1 MYNFKNLFAIDKY
14 TGNITTLVTF
24 DREVN
29 DTYNVKIIA
38 VDNSPSALFKTG
50 EHNKAEQSVRI
61 EIADKND
68 NAPNFTQAVYTANSI
83 LENANMNALVTEVK
97 AVDPDTASSVT
108 YSIIAGNTDN
118 SFYVEGTTGKIRV
131 NNQLDY
137 ERITTYNL
145 TVKAFDSLYNDTAQ
159 VKIFIENV
167 NDNRPVFEDFDR
179 NPTIEEETLVDRCIT
194 NVSAY
199 DPDIKDRK
207 ADQHI
212 AYFIVKDDQQPLISI
227 DKTGCMTLKKPLD
240 RDPPNGYP
248 MWTIIVMARDE
259 DGSPTALREIVEVN
273 ITLIDKN
280 DNAPFLDMQQ
290 PIVWNEHKP
299 RGNVTKLKARDYDSD
314 ANGAPFKFR
323 IDESAD
329 HEITSK
335 FNIREDDLHSQV
347 TFDREERKSY
357 EIPITISDSGIDPK
371 TGTSTLTVIIGDV
384 NDNPMAEG
392 SSSIFVYNY
401 KGEAPDTE
409 IGRVYVE
416 DPDDWDLP
424 DKDFAWVSPHEG
436 FRLNSNNGM
445 ITLKS
450 GTSNNTFLLKF
461 LITEE
466 SQWVKNH
473 TVHAFVNVTVKEIP
487 EEAVLKSG
495 SIRFHG
501 ITAEQF
507 VEPSGAGVSKKEMLQ
522 ERLATMFNTDIENVD
537 IFTVLH
543 SPHHNNM
550 TLLDVRFSAH
560 GSPYY
565 APEKLNTIAAQNS
578 KDIEREMNAD
588 ILIINIDECLFEKVH
603 CNNSCR
609 SFLNASNVPYSVY
622 TNTSSFVGVRA
633 VVDPLCTCHVAEP
646 IVCLN
651 GGTPLAAR
659 CECPLGFEGP
669 RCELLGIGFHGDGWA
684 VIPPPGQACDDS
696 HLGKISR

>member
-1 MYNFKNLFAIDKY
+1 M
-14 TGNITTLVTF
+14 TF